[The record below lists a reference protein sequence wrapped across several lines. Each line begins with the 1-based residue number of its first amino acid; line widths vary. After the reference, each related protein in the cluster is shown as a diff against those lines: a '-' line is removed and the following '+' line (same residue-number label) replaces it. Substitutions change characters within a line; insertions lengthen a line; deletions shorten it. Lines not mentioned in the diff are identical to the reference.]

1 MTQVPVSV
9 DWSNPFSL
17 SLSFEEEKETFNSPH
32 ILSIYPSIYVSSD
45 SSGIYKTVH

>member
-17 SLSFEEEKETFNSPH
+17 SLSFEEEKKTFNSPH
-32 ILSIYPSIYVSSD
+32 ILSIYPSNVSSD